1 MPITIALAD
10 DHQLVR
16 KGIRLLL
23 ENIKEFKVVSE
34 AANGKELLENIAEL
48 PKLPD
53 LVLVDVNMPVMNGQE
68 TVNMLRGLYP
78 NLHIIALSVND
89 QLPIIRE
96 MIKIGANAYLFKD
109 SSPEMFK
116 TVLLEVHTKGFYY
129 DKQVIDSLLL
139 PDSPTKDSRKGN
151 YYQQLLKDLTN
162 REREFVQFC
171 CSEYT
176 YKEIADK
183 MGVSQRTVDGYRENT
198 FDKLNVKSRT
208 GIVLFAFQVGIVQEL
223 S

>member
-1 MPITIALAD
+1 MPVTIAIAD

-16 KGIRLLL
+16 KGIRMLL

-34 AANGKELLENIAEL
+34 SSHGQELLDQIEQL

-53 LVLVDVNMPVMNGQE
+53 LVLVDVTMPVLDGYE
-68 TVNMLRGLYP
+68 TVGALRTKYP
-78 NLHIIALSVND
+78 DLKIIALSVND
-89 QLPIIRE
+89 QLSTIRD
-96 MIKIGANAYLFKD
+96 MIRQGANAYLFKD
-109 SSPEMFK
+109 SSPDVFRK
-116 TVLLEVHTKGFYY
+116 VLIEVHAKGFYY

-139 PDSPTKDSRKGN
+139 PESSREAMNGN
-151 YYQQLLKDLTN
+151 QRQKLLQDLTN
-162 REREFVQFC
+162 REREFVQYC
-171 CSEYT
+171 CSELT

-208 GIVLFAFQVGIVQEL
+208 GIVLFAFHAGIV
-223 S
+223 SPPG